1 MPVSHRF
8 SRRAAAIGAAL
19 ALAALPISATF
30 TPAFAQPSPTPTAE
44 ASSNA
49 EAGASVGA
57 DSDSGDDAGS
67 TADSTDGA
75 DADSSSADN
84 GVTEVEAAKEGDT
97 DPDPDEDGACAD
109 SDQGT
114 LLPSIDQ
121 PCAIDNEL
129 KASWDSD
136 TKQLSVKPNDN
147 RPGSLPKSWEGVKFD
162 GPTDRGM
169 VRVPAQDASSG
180 NTAATT
186 GSNSDTDDS
195 GRSVADATT
204 QADAPTQFEF
214 GSDGTIRAAGEEEAF
229 KFESF
234 GDKGPNP
241 EWTFKADGKNI
252 TASGQQY
259 SDDEG
264 TANDSGVPDGTSNDG
279 STADTEQDGT
289 ADSDPSASADG
300 SDSSDGATADS
311 DPDGGKTASKDGATT
326 DDGSGS
332 DREAGKDG
340 SSSASEASD
349 DSTTSTDGGSSSD
362 SGSKDRANT
371 SGDKDSDGGESDADT
386 GSGSDGSRGSDSDRS
401 GSDSDSGDDDEKE
414 SDKDGSGSSI
424 GASDADGT
432 TPDPSNGN
440 GSPDD
445 ERETIPGNAG
455 DEWLPGDDEDTETP
469 DYSDPVPRNP
479 DEPAPK
485 DDTDLITGGD
495 QPSPRANQNPATSF
509 GESIIST
516 IVSSWPIFVL
526 AASGMAAVGFII
538 YLMGRRGKQE

>member
-44 ASSNA
+44 ASANTDA
-49 EAGASVGA
+49 EASTGADTTAGA

-67 TADSTDGA
+67 TADDKDGA
-75 DADSSSADN
+75 DANASSDDN
-84 GVTEVEAAKEGDT
+84 GVTEVEAGADDST
-97 DPDPDEDGACAD
+97 DPNPDEDGACAD
-109 SDQGT
+109 SDEGPS
-114 LLPSIDQ
+114 LPSMGQ
-121 PCAIDNEL
+121 PCEIENTL
-129 KASWDSD
+129 KATWDSD
-136 TKQLSVKPNDN
+136 THELSVTPNNDK
-147 RPGSLPKSWEGVKFD
+147 PGSLPKSWENVEFD

-169 VRVPAQDASSG
+169 VRIPAQVASSDD
-180 NTAATT
+180 TADSTN
-186 GSNSDTDDS
+186 GDSDTDDS
-195 GRSVADATT
+195 GRSVAEATT

-214 GSDGTIRAAGEEEAF
+214 GSDGTIRAAGEEKAF
-229 KFESF
+229 RFEGF
-234 GDKGPNP
+234 GDKGPDP

-252 TASGQQY
+252 TASGEQY

-264 TANDSGVPDGTSNDG
+264 TAEASSDSDGT
-279 STADTEQDGT
+279 EKDGT
-289 ADSDPSASADG
+289 ADSDPSPTADG
-300 SDSSDGATADS
+300 STSSEGAEADS
-311 DPDGGKTASKDGATT
+311 DPDGGKTASKDGATS
-326 DDGSGS
+326 DDGSAS
-332 DREAGKDG
+332 DSDAGKNE
-340 SSSASEASD
+340 SSADSDASD
-349 DSTTSTDGGSSSD
+349 DSSASTDGGTSSD

-371 SGDKDSDGGESDADT
+371 SGDKDSDGRDSDADT
-386 GSGSDGSRGSDSDRS
+386 GSDSDGSRDSDSNGS
-401 GSDSDSGDDDEKE
+401 GSDSDSGDDDEKD
-414 SDKDGSGSSI
+414 SNKDGSGSSI

-445 ERETIPGNAG
+445 ERETIPGTAG
-455 DEWLPGDDEDTETP
+455 DEFLPGDDEGAERP

-479 DEPAPK
+479 DEQTPK

-538 YLMGRRGKQE
+538 YIMGRRGKQD